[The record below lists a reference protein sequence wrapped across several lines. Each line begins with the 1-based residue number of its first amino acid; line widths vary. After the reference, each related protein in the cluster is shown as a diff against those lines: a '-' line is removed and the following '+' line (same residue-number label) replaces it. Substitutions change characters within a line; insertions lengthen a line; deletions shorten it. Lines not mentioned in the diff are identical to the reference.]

1 MISTDSSKPVTRRYP
16 LGAVL
21 VALALSLTGL
31 DVHAGDPAIAE
42 SLFRQGKD
50 LMKQGDYG
58 KACPKLAESQRL
70 DPASGTMLAVALCH
84 EKEGKLAT
92 AWAEYFEADAL
103 ARQDGRT
110 ARSEAAQKRAA
121 ALEPQLAKLEI
132 VVDEATGKVP
142 GLQIRL
148 DGVVLQS
155 AVWSTAMPVDP
166 GEHSVE
172 VTATHKQPWQTTVA
186 FTEPAQHQQIAIGP
200 LEDLPPEPLETEG
213 PKPLADE
220 GQESSG
226 ATWVVG
232 GILGGL
238 GVAAMG
244 VGTFFGVRA
253 LDQIGEAQ
261 DRCSVDQCTDPEAVD
276 LNDSGALSADLSTG
290 LLIGGG
296 VATAAGIALL
306 LTAALQEGES
316 SEAASADPIA
326 FGLRPLVMPASAALD
341 GGGGPAMA
349 AHSSAQVHGAVVV
362 CGGVW

>member
-1 MISTDSSKPVTRRYP
+1 
-16 LGAVL
+16 LL
-21 VALALSLTGL
+21 VALALSLTGV
-31 DVHAGDPAIAE
+31 DAHAGDTAIAE
-42 SLFRQGKD
+42 SLFREGKV
-50 LMKQGDYG
+50 LMKQGDYS

-84 EKEGKLAT
+84 EKAGKLAT
-92 AWAEYFEADAL
+92 AWAEYLEADAL
-103 ARQDGRT
+103 ARQDGRA

-121 ALEPQLAKLEI
+121 ALEPKLAKLEI
-132 VVDEATGKVP
+132 VVDGATGELA

-148 DGVVLQS
+148 DGILLQQ

-166 GEHSVE
+166 GEHSLE
-172 VTATHKQPWQTTVA
+172 ATATDKKPWQTTVT
-186 FTEPAQHQQIAIGP
+186 FTAPAEQQQITIGP
-200 LEDLPPEPLETEG
+200 LEDLPPSPIEKEA
-213 PKPLADE
+213 PKPTPDE
-220 GQESSG
+220 VPESSD
-226 ATWVVG
+226 ATWVAG

-238 GVAAMG
+238 GLAALG

-261 DRCSVDQCTDPEAVD
+261 ERCTVDHCTDPEAID

-316 SEAASADPIA
+316 SEAVSADHGSFRIAPLVGPARAVSLASAHQGI
-326 FGLRPLVMPASAALD
+326 G
-341 GGGGPAMA
+341 
-349 AHSSAQVHGAVVV
+349 AHSLAKLH
-362 CGGVW
+362 GGVVMWGGLW